1 MPHPKLEDMEMST
14 APKPSAAS
22 VRAEVEAVIARAG
35 GSWRIAARLGG
46 DALFSREPRTVV
58 PAASTVKTAILLAAL
73 EQIDRDALEP
83 DLSLELPRV
92 RTGGSGVLS
101 HLPGVERLSVTELL
115 TLMVA
120 VSDNTATNLLIDT
133 LGFDAVNECARELG
147 ARDTLLAR
155 RMMDANA
162 AAEGRENTT
171 TARDQTIILEA
182 LAGGRTL
189 SRRSTAAARAMLAV
203 RQSGDG
209 MPSLL
214 PSRTRVLRKA
224 GELPGVRHDVGVVAL
239 PDGRELALAVL
250 GSDLSSAD
258 SHSSGD
264 TIARLTRVLVAWA
277 STAGP
282 GAPD

>member
-1 MPHPKLEDMEMST
+1 MSA
-14 APKPSAAS
+14 APTPSAAS

-35 GSWRIAARLGG
+35 GSWCIAARLGCG
-46 DALFSREPRTVV
+46 ELFSREPRTVV
-58 PAASTVKTAILLAAL
+58 PAASTVKTAILLTAL
-73 EQIDRDALEP
+73 GQIDRDALEP

-92 RTGGSGVLS
+92 RTGGAGVLS

-147 ARDTLLAR
+147 ARDTRLAR

-171 TARDQTIILEA
+171 TARDQTILLEA
-182 LAGGRTL
+182 LTEGRAL

-203 RQSGDG
+203 RQTADG

-214 PSRTRVLRKA
+214 PSRTRVLRKT
-224 GELPGVRHDVGVVAL
+224 GELPGIRHDVGVVEL
-239 PDGRELALAVL
+239 PDGREIVLAVL
-250 GSDLSSAD
+250 GSGLGSIDP
-258 SHSSGD
+258 HSSGD
-264 TIARLTRVLVAWA
+264 TIARLTRLLVAWA